1 MASLARSLEKDT
13 ETREKDAE
21 PDKKIKQKLT
31 PQIHYTPPPPSP
43 ILWRNVSIPTRET
56 TEVTKINF
64 VQLLV
69 KQSIKV
75 M

>member
-31 PQIHYTPPPPSP
+31 PQIHYTPPSP
-43 ILWRNVSIPTRET
+43 ILYRNVPIPTRET

-64 VQLLV
+64 MQLLV

>member
-31 PQIHYTPPPPSP
+31 PQIHYTPPPPFCAGMSQ
-43 ILWRNVSIPTRET
+43 
-56 TEVTKINF
+56 F
-64 VQLLV
+64 QLEKPQKLQ
-69 KQSIKV
+69 K
-75 M
+75 